1 MASEVWLGLS
11 ERERQVLRHAL
22 SAYARGEAADRT
34 AVNALVEKI
43 VSAPPRPD
51 IAIGVYGGQVQWTT
65 GNPFPLRIVDYDGE
79 KDDLSDADENGDP
92 CRIWFEPSDEARA
105 AEETRLP
112 SRTAL
117 SPPSA

>member
-51 IAIGVYGGQVQWTT
+51 IAIGVYGGQIQVVKEV
-65 GNPFPLRIVDYDGE
+65 ID
-79 KDDLSDADENGDP
+79 NGSHVMNSM
-92 CRIWFEPSDEARA
+92 RH
-105 AEETRLP
+105 
-112 SRTAL
+112 
-117 SPPSA
+117 